1 MKRDRS
7 AVNEGHRHMAA
18 LAWRQIEAG
27 VSILIGLN
35 KLKRSPRHISRWVVT
50 LLVLVLLTGSLSQ
63 GQVEAAAITIA
74 AAADLTFA
82 FKEVV
87 PEFEKATGDTVKL
100 SFGSSGNFFAQI
112 QNGAPYDLFFS
123 ADIGYPKK
131 LDAAGLAEPGTLYE
145 YAVGK
150 IVLWVL
156 NQSPLD
162 LTKGLSILT
171 DEQIKKIA
179 IADPAHAPYGKAAVA
194 ALKNDKLYDT
204 VKPKIVQGENIAQT
218 AQFVQSGSADIGILA
233 LSLALAP
240 ALQKQGRYQLIPA
253 TLYPPIEQAAV
264 VLKASKE
271 KKAAEAFIAFFE
283 KPETLAKMK
292 AYGFVIP
299 SEQSH

>member
-1 MKRDRS
+1 LISLNRLNR
-7 AVNEGHRHMAA
+7 GHRH
-18 LAWRQIEAG
+18 
-27 VSILIGLN
+27 V
-35 KLKRSPRHISRWVVT
+35 SRWLATLFVV
-50 LLVLVLLTGSLSQ
+50 VVLTGSLGQ
-63 GQVEAAAITIA
+63 GQAQAATITIA

-82 FKEVV
+82 FKEFV
-87 PEFEKATGDTVKL
+87 PEFEKATGDKVKL
-100 SFGSSGNFFAQI
+100 SFGSSGTFFAQI

-131 LDAAGLAEPGTLYE
+131 LDAAGLAEPGTMYE

-162 LTKGLSILT
+162 LAKGLPILT
-171 DEQIKKIA
+171 DERVKKIA

-194 ALKNDKLYDT
+194 ALKNDKLYDA

-240 ALQKQGRYQLIPA
+240 ALQKQGRYELIPD

-271 KKAAEAFIAFFE
+271 KKAAEAFIAFLE

-292 AYGFVIP
+292 QYGFVIP

>member
-1 MKRDRS
+1 MRAHSHFGKC
-7 AVNEGHRHMAA
+7 
-18 LAWRQIEAG
+18 AG
-27 VSILIGLN
+27 VIILHSIYRL
-35 KLKRSPRHISRWVVT
+35 RSSRRQPFYRWAVA
-50 LLVLVLLTGSLSQ
+50 LFAVLLMAGSWGR
-63 GQVEAAAITIA
+63 GQAAASTLTIA

-87 PEFEKATGDTVKL
+87 PQFEQESGDKVKL
-100 SFGSSGNFFAQI
+100 AFGSSGNFFAQI

-131 LDAAGLAEPGTLYE
+131 LGAAGLTEPGTIYE

-162 LTKGLSILT
+162 LTRGLAILT
-171 DEQIKKIA
+171 DPRVKKIA
-179 IADPAHAPYGKAAVA
+179 IADPVHAPYGKAAVA
-194 ALKNDKLYDT
+194 ALTSDKLYDEL
-204 VKPKIVQGENIAQT
+204 KPKIVQGENIAQT

-240 ALQKQGRYQLIPA
+240 ALQKQGRYELIP
-253 TLYPPIEQAAV
+253 TPLYPPIAQAGV

-271 KKAAEAFIAFFE
+271 KKAAEAFIAFLK
-283 KPETLAKMK
+283 KPATLEVMRR
-292 AYGFVIP
+292 YGFVIP
-299 SEQSH
+299 AEQTR

>member
-1 MKRDRS
+1 MS
-7 AVNEGHRHMAA
+7 LLALVIMA
-18 LAWRQIEAG
+18 
-27 VSILIGLN
+27 
-35 KLKRSPRHISRWVVT
+35 
-50 LLVLVLLTGSLSQ
+50 GSLGQ
-63 GQVEAAAITIA
+63 GQAAAATITVA

-87 PEFEKATGDTVKL
+87 PQFEKASGDTVKL

-131 LDAAGLAEPGTLYE
+131 LGAAGLAEPGTIYE

-162 LTKGLSILT
+162 LTKGLPILT
-171 DEQIKKIA
+171 DERVKKIA

-194 ALKNDKLYDT
+194 ALKSDKLYDT

-240 ALQKQGRYQLIPA
+240 TLQKQGRYELIPD
-253 TLYPPIEQAAV
+253 TLYPPIEQAGV

-271 KKAAEAFIAFFE
+271 KKAAAAFIAFMQQ
-283 KPETLAKMK
+283 PETVALMK
-292 AYGFVIP
+292 RYGFVIP
-299 SEQSH
+299 AHAE

>member
-1 MKRDRS
+1 MRVSWKVSGSKARRYV
-7 AVNEGHRHMAA
+7 AGI
-18 LAWRQIEAG
+18 LA
-27 VSILIGLN
+27 
-35 KLKRSPRHISRWVVT
+35 
-50 LLVLVLLTGSLSQ
+50 LVLIVGWWAP
-63 GQVEAAAITIA
+63 GQAAAADTITIA

-87 PEFEKATGDTVKL
+87 PAFEKESGDTVKL

-131 LDAAGLAEPGTLYE
+131 LEAAGLTEPGTIYE

-162 LTKGLSILT
+162 LSKGLGILT
-171 DEQIKKIA
+171 DTRINEIA
-179 IADPAHAPYGKAAVA
+179 IADPAHAPYGRAAVD
-194 ALKNDKLYDT
+194 ALKNDKLYDQ
-204 VKPKIVQGENIAQT
+204 VKGKLVQGENIAQT

-240 ALQKQGRYQLIPA
+240 KLEKQGRYKTIPD
-253 TLYPPIEQAAV
+253 TLYPPIEQAGV

-271 KKAAEAFIAFFE
+271 KAAAEAFIAYLQ
-283 KPETLAKMK
+283 KPETVVLMK
-292 AYGFVIP
+292 RYGFVIP
-299 SEQSH
+299 PKG

>member
-1 MKRDRS
+1 LRRYATGILALILIVGWS
-7 AVNEGHRHMAA
+7 VPGRA
-18 LAWRQIEAG
+18 LAAD
-27 VSILIGLN
+27 
-35 KLKRSPRHISRWVVT
+35 T
-50 LLVLVLLTGSLSQ
+50 L
-63 GQVEAAAITIA
+63 TIA

-87 PEFEKATGDTVKL
+87 PEFEKETGDTVKL
-100 SFGSSGNFFAQI
+100 SFGSSGNFYAQV

-131 LDAAGLAEPGTLYE
+131 LEAAGLTEPGTMYE

-162 LTKGLSILT
+162 LSKGLPILT
-171 DEQIKKIA
+171 DSSVHKIA
-179 IADPAHAPYGKAAVA
+179 IADPAHAPYGRAAVE
-194 ALKNDKLYDT
+194 ALKTDKLYDA
-204 VKPKIVQGENIAQT
+204 VKSKLVQGENIAQT

-240 ALQKQGRYQLIPA
+240 KLQKEGRYGAIPD

-264 VLKASKE
+264 VLKASKD
-271 KKAAEAFIAFFE
+271 KAAAEAFIAFLK
-283 KPETLAKMK
+283 KPETIALMK
-292 AYGFVIP
+292 RYGFVIP
-299 SEQSH
+299 SKG